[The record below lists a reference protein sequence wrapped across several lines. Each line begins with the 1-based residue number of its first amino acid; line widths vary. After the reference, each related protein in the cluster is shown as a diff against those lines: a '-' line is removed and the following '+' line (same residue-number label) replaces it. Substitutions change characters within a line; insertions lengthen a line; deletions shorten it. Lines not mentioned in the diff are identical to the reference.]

1 LLSTE
6 DFELLPAKAGKPI
19 VFRSFI
25 EGAGSHAIGV
35 GFPQGLNAAFD
46 ALECRWRLIWR
57 GRFLDAMS
65 NWQSR
70 EMTPI
75 KPLGQD
81 VHELSGAAGGEFA
94 GYRLGADGVP
104 VLLYRRDGVLIEDT
118 LRPAAD
124 GRSFERTVKRNGEET
139 KEVLS
144 W

>member
-1 LLSTE
+1 
-6 DFELLPAKAGKPI
+6 
-19 VFRSFI
+19 
-25 EGAGSHAIGV
+25 
-35 GFPQGLNAAFD
+35 
-46 ALECRWRLIWR
+46 
-57 GRFLDAMS
+57 MS